1 MQATDTFMDHE
12 IRVDATRNA
21 NGAWVAQVRIFRDGA
36 PVDLPAPAVTPNGSR
51 ATKPCAAASTGPSDH
66 QDTRPLAATGSS
78 ARIARRFHA
87 SKSRSPIRISRSR
100 WVRVLKSTGNSICQ
114 RSIVTGNAAR

>member
-36 PVDLPAPAVTPNGSR
+36 PVDLPAPGR
-51 ATKPCAAASTGPSDH
+51 H
-66 QDTRPLAATGSS
+66 TRMAHVRRSP
-78 ARIARRFHA
+78 ARRHRPA
-87 SKSRSPIRISRSR
+87 E
-100 WVRVLKSTGNSICQ
+100 
-114 RSIVTGNAAR
+114 

>member
-36 PVDLPAPAVTPNGSR
+36 PVDLPAPAVTPEWLTCDEALRG
-51 ATKPCAAASTGPSDH
+51 GIDQPSDH

>member
-36 PVDLPAPAVTPNGSR
+36 PVDLPRPVSSHPNGSR
-51 ATKPCAAASTGPSDH
+51 ATKPCAAASTE
-66 QDTRPLAATGSS
+66 
-78 ARIARRFHA
+78 
-87 SKSRSPIRISRSR
+87 
-100 WVRVLKSTGNSICQ
+100 
-114 RSIVTGNAAR
+114 